1 MDFVQRAKA
10 LIKSTAK
17 SGALKILPLA
27 AAAALSMG
35 SGQAAATFNTGS
47 AFPFCPNGALTLSN
61 TAETGGVTGLKIA
74 NSSGGQCVDAGVGSA
89 FISVGASGAG
99 LGTFEATLSQLA
111 VTFDFTGFATEGG
124 NPTEF
129 GWDLAVTIDTTAGS
143 VSGSA
148 AGSGFNSNVISS
160 SDNAIGPILIDMTSV
175 QGADFVSWSVFL
187 GLTASAIEGEPE
199 MIVGVQIPDNSID
212 INGVR
217 TNVDDVPEPGT
228 LALMFV
234 GGVAYLVRRRMA
246 S

>member
-35 SGQAAATFNTGS
+35 SGQAAATFETGL
-47 AFPFCPNGALTLSN
+47 AIPFCNGGSLVLSN
-61 TAETGGVTGLKIA
+61 TANIGGVTGLKIA
-74 NSSGGQCVDAGVGSA
+74 NSSGGQCADAGIGSA
-89 FISVGASGAG
+89 FLSVGAAGSGSGVFDAA
-99 LGTFEATLSQLA
+99 LTQLA
-111 VTFDFTGFATEGG
+111 VTFDFTGFATEGN

-129 GWDLAVTIDTTAGS
+129 GWDLSVSINTSAGS

-148 AGSGFNSNVISS
+148 AGNASNGSVISS
-160 SDNAIGPILIDMTSV
+160 ADNAIGPILIDMTSV
-175 QGADFVSWSVFL
+175 QGADFLNWSVFL
-187 GLTASAIEGEPE
+187 GISASAIEGEPLVT
-199 MIVGVQIPDNSID
+199 VGVQIPENSID
-212 INGVR
+212 VNGVR
-217 TNVDDVPEPGT
+217 TNVDNVPEPGT

-234 GGVAYLVRRRMA
+234 GGMAYLVRRRMA